1 MLVRGWRQLC
11 SLRAVRPRISV
22 RAWFTAGHKPRA
34 SNECSL
40 DPLTS
45 PIVMGWMKSSL
56 HPPKDDWRGVRIVS
70 LFKTASRLDGER
82 LP

>member
-11 SLRAVRPRISV
+11 SLRGERPRISV
-22 RAWFTAGHKPRA
+22 RAWLAAGHQSRS

-56 HPPKDDWRGVRIVS
+56 HPPEDDRRGVKAVS
-70 LFKTASRLDGER
+70 LLKTAIGLSDRS
-82 LP
+82 

>member
-11 SLRAVRPRISV
+11 SLRGERPRTSV
-22 RAWFTAGHKPRA
+22 RAWLTADQRSRSSK
-34 SNECSL
+34 ECSL

-56 HPPKDDWRGVRIVS
+56 HPPEDDRHGVKAV
-70 LFKTASRLDGER
+70 LKTTIGLDGEAM
-82 LP
+82 L